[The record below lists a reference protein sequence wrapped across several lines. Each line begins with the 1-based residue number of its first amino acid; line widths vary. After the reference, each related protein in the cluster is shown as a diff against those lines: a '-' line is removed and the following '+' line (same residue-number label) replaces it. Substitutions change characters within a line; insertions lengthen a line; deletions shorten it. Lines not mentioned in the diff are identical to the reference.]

1 MKLKMLVVL
10 VSLFSLAFGSLSP
23 IFAESMPLSPKDLTA
38 NVESDSSVVL
48 TWTAPIDTSVVGF
61 NVYRKD
67 ESAAAASR
75 ISSKLITESAY
86 VDKAVSKGRSYSYYV
101 KAINADG
108 AESASSNIA
117 GAPKMQMKTSAAVY
131 HMGKQ
136 VRIATPGDV
145 INYNIEFVNKGFG
158 VAKNVIIVYA
168 IPKGTT
174 FISGTAKCPKYNVKV
189 AYFDEKINNCVEKVA
204 MEENVSKIRFSV
216 LDDVRPVA
224 KDINDI
230 ASLKVMVNY

>member
-10 VSLFSLAFGSLSP
+10 VSLFTLAFGSSP
-23 IFAESMPLSPKDLTA
+23 IFAESLPLAPKDLSA
-38 NVESDSSVVL
+38 NVESDSSVML

-61 NVYRKD
+61 NVYRRD
-67 ESAAAASR
+67 EATAAAASR
-75 ISSKLITESAY
+75 ISSRLITESAY
-86 VDKAVSKGRSYSYYV
+86 VDKAVAKGKSYSYYV
-101 KAINADG
+101 KSINADG
-108 AESASSNIA
+108 AESANSNVS
-117 GAPKMQMKTSAAVY
+117 GAPKMLMKTSAAVY

-174 FISGTAKCPKYNVKV
+174 FITGTAKCPKYNVKV
-189 AYFDEKINNCVEKVA
+189 AYFDEKIGNWVEKVA

-216 LDDVRPVA
+216 LDDVQPVA